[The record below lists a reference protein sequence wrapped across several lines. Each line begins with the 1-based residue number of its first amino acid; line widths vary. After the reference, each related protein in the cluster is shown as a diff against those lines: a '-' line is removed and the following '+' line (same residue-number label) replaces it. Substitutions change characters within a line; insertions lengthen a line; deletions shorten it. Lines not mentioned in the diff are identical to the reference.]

1 MNIKQII
8 VGSIQVL
15 IILLTVL
22 FTILK
27 LCNVLAWSW
36 LWVLAPLWMPIL
48 FILIVTLILP
58 ALLFLL
64 VLIADD

>member
-15 IILLTVL
+15 IVLLTVL

-36 LWVLAPLWMPIL
+36 LWVLAPLWIPIL